1 MLRAQKH
8 LTYFAKLLQFA
19 YGIGFKKLFQFC
31 KGTSLKD
38 IQTVCLMTILSFNS
52 KNVIQNVCRILRKN
66 NKIVKLDIV
75 HFYMFHLFWTF

>member
-52 KNVIQNVCRILRKN
+52 KNVSQNFNCFLDFKKRLV
-66 NKIVKLDIV
+66 KITKL
-75 HFYMFHLFWTF
+75 